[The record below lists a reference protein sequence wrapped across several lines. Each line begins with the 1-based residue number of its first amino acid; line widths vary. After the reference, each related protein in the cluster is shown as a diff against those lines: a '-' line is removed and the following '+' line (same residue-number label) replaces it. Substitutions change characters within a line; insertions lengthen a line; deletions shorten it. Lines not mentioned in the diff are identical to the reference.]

1 MRLMSVAERRAR
13 LGVRHRLAESAR
25 TDDVTQIARDL
36 VALHSTD
43 PASVYL
49 AAVARMR
56 VPAPAAVDEALY
68 GSRTLLRML
77 GMRRTV
83 FVVPVERA
91 PVVHAASTLG
101 IAARERT
108 RTERFLA
115 EEGMDGDVAGWLRE
129 TDEAALR
136 ALKARGEATG
146 AQLSADE
153 PRLRTR
159 ITLARG
165 KSYGGTQNIVS
176 RVLFVLAAEGRIVRG
191 RPVGS
196 WISSQYRWSPVES
209 WLPGGMAELPPDAAR
224 VELARDWLAA
234 YGPAT
239 AADLKWWTG
248 WTTGEVK
255 RALAELRPVEVDLGG
270 AVGLLL
276 PGDSEPVPA
285 PEPWAALLPALD
297 PTAMGWAGRAWYL
310 GDHGPA
316 LFDRTGNI
324 GPTIW
329 WDGRIVGGWAQ
340 RPDGEVAVRLL
351 EDVGADAADAVRA
364 EAGRLTERLG
374 DARVTP
380 RFRTPLE
387 RELSA

>member
-1 MRLMSVAERRAR
+1 MRQMSVAERRAR
-13 LGVRHRLAESAR
+13 LGVRHRLAVSAR
-25 TDDVTQIARDL
+25 TDDVTLIARDL
-36 VALHSTD
+36 MALHSTD

-49 AAVARMR
+49 AVLARMSG
-56 VPAPAAVDEALY
+56 PDLAAVDEALY
-68 GSRTLLRML
+68 GTRTLLRML

-91 PVVHAASTLG
+91 PVVHAASTIA
-101 IAARERT
+101 IAARERA

-115 EEGMDGDVAGWLRE
+115 EEGMGGDVAGWLRE
-129 TDEAALR
+129 TDAAALR
-136 ALKARGEATG
+136 ALEARGEATG
-146 AQLSADE
+146 AQLGADE
-153 PRLRTR
+153 PRLKTR
-159 ITLARG
+159 VTLARG
-165 KSYGGTQNIVS
+165 KPYEGVQNIVS

-196 WISSQYRWSPVES
+196 WVSSQYRWSPVEI
-209 WLPGGMAELPPDAAR
+209 WLPGGMADVPPDVAR
-224 VELARDWLAA
+224 AELARGWLAA
-234 YGPAT
+234 YGPGT

-248 WTTGEVK
+248 WTAREVK
-255 RALAELRPVEVDLGG
+255 RALAEIRPEEVDLGG
-270 AVGLLL
+270 AVGLVL
-276 PGDSEPVPA
+276 PGDSDPVPE
-285 PEPWAALLPALD
+285 PEPWVALLPALD

-329 WDGRIVGGWAQ
+329 CDGRIVGGWAQ
-340 RPDGEVAVRLL
+340 RPSGEIEIRLL
-351 EDVGADAADAVRA
+351 EDVGAVAAAAVRA
-364 EAGRLTERLG
+364 EAGRLTVRLG

-387 RELSA
+387 RELSG